1 MTRIE
6 HIVSPAADVHVEPT
20 FHRGGHAVTVEDGD
34 VTLVLQ
40 FGSIRLLIRFV
51 AAVSTYLIGVSER
64 GAEESRGAVE
74 LASTGVWD
82 QGPAGQPVGESGEAG
97 NVATTRA
104 LPADP
109 DTSVAWGSRTP
120 RYPFVEGFNPAAPA
134 DPPTWPRDG
143 I

>member
-1 MTRIE
+1 MTRFE
-6 HIVSPAADVHVEPT
+6 HHVTRGAQVTCGPAGPPGTHEIRIVD
-20 FHRGGHAVTVEDGD
+20 GAVTV
-34 VTLVLQ
+34 VLR
-40 FGSIRLLIRFV
+40 FGS
-51 AAVSTYLIGVSER
+51 
-64 GAEESRGAVE
+64 AEEMAAFSMIPYRYVWAQTQPSVSVVDTAE
-74 LASTGVWD
+74 TVSTGVWG
-82 QGPAGQPVGESGEAG
+82 QGSAGAPVGESGEAG
-97 NVATTRA
+97 IVATTRA